1 MPVLSVLCHFF
12 FCLMFSCQTYVLIS
26 LRRII
31 VVTQDL
37 TFTSLLSFLL
47 PLLSQLFCS
56 VSWIFLAAAPPSLLL
71 CSAFTPWFCS
81 LRQES
86 ATDWGGCFKSI
97 IARSE
102 AIHLWYLSLSPSS
115 FPLTLFCQWESGWL
129 RLSVPTGE
137 QVLYYLYAAAF
148 NTDTQYASKVA
159 YLCLFQFCQY
169 GW

>member
-102 AIHLWYLSLSPSS
+102 AIHLWYLSLSLPLPFLSLCS
-115 FPLTLFCQWESGWL
+115 ASESRDDCACLFLQGSKCYTICMLQHLTLTHNML
-129 RLSVPTGE
+129 AR
-137 QVLYYLYAAAF
+137 
-148 NTDTQYASKVA
+148 
-159 YLCLFQFCQY
+159 
-169 GW
+169 